1 MRRTLH
7 SEWTKFRTVRGWVL
21 GAVGAALVAV
31 LFLLA
36 GTVSSNQHQ
45 GEAAALPIGPG
56 GEAVNDNFSFLHRA
70 LTGDGSLTVRVTA
83 LTGVLADANGGGS
96 PGSGRDGGPGGTSTG
111 VTPWAKAGLI
121 IRASLVRG
129 SSYTAVMATGAH
141 GVRMQNDY
149 VHDRA
154 GDLTAHPTTAKPQWL
169 RLVRTGTTVT
179 GYDSADG
186 DHWTAIGTATVPA
199 GTVRAGLFVTA
210 PAAVQAAGGGGGSPA
225 TATGTFGRPAL
236 TGAWSGGE
244 AGGWTY
250 TQVGDDAGSSG
261 SYAPGTSG
269 GSRMSGDGF
278 ALTGAGDIAPV
289 VGGPAGGP
297 AWTVETFLLGSFA
310 GLIVVGV
317 VAAQFA
323 AGEYRRGLLGL
334 TLAAT
339 PRRGR
344 VLAAKA
350 VVVAAV
356 GFAVGAGAAAVSL
369 PLGDARAHA
378 AKFTVLTV
386 PLATQ
391 VRAVLGTGLLLA
403 ATAVLA
409 LSLGVLLRRG
419 ATGITALVALTVLP
433 YLLALGGVLP
443 TAPAQWL
450 LRLTPAAGFAVQ
462 QTLPHYEQ
470 VLSVYTPA
478 NGYFPL
484 PPWGGFAVLLA
495 WALVALTAAAVVLR
509 RRDA

>member
-7 SEWTKFRTVRGWVL
+7 AEWTKFRTVRGWVL

-31 LFLLA
+31 LFLLV
-36 GTVSSNQHQ
+36 GTVSSSRHQ

-56 GEAVNDNFSFLHRA
+56 GEGVNDNFSFLHRA

-83 LTGVLADANGGGS
+83 LTGVLADPNGG
-96 PGSGRDGGPGGTSTG
+96 RGGTSTG

-121 IRASLVRG
+121 IKASLTQG
-129 SSYTAVMATGAH
+129 SSYAAVMATGAH
-141 GVRMQNDY
+141 GVRMQDDY

-154 GDLTAHPTTAKPQWL
+154 GDLTAEPTTARPLWL
-169 RLVRTGTTVT
+169 RLVRVGSTVT

-186 DHWTAIGTATVPA
+186 VHWTAIGTATVPA
-199 GTVRAGLFVTA
+199 GTVQAGLFVTA
-210 PAAVQAAGGGGGSPA
+210 PAAVQTTGGGGSSPA

-236 TGAWSGGE
+236 TGAWSGGQ
-244 AGGWTY
+244 AGAWTY
-250 TQVGDDAGSSG
+250 TRVGGDAGSSG

-269 GSRMSGDGF
+269 GYRTMGDGF

-297 AWTVETFLLGSFA
+297 LWTVETFLLGTFA
-310 GLIVVGV
+310 GLIVLGV

-323 AGEYRRGLLGL
+323 AVEYRRGLLGV

-356 GFAVGAGAAAVSL
+356 GIAVGAGAAAVSL
-369 PLGDARAHA
+369 PLGEARAHA
-378 AKFTVLTV
+378 ANFTVLTASV
-386 PLATQ
+386 PAQ

-403 ATAVLA
+403 AMAVLA
-409 LSLGVLLRRG
+409 LSLGVLLRRS

-433 YLLALGGVLP
+433 YLLALGGIVP
-443 TAPAQWL
+443 TVPAQWL
-450 LRLTPAAGFAVQ
+450 LRLMPAAGFAIQ
-462 QTLPHYEQ
+462 QTLPRYEQ
-470 VLSVYTPA
+470 VLSVYTPV

-484 PPWGGFAVLLA
+484 SPWGGFAVLLV
-495 WALVALTAAAVVLR
+495 WALAALTAAVFVLR
-509 RRDA
+509 RSDV